1 MVLEADV
8 LLAVVLGAL
17 PEVELEVELE
27 FDGVTVFVGAAEDFF
42 AALLVAVA
50 VVAAPVLAVVL
61 ATVLAEVLAAVFF

>member
-1 MVLEADV
+1 VVLEADV

-17 PEVELEVELE
+17 PEVELE